1 MSRNFPAEMALMSAL
16 GGRCIVL
23 VGMMGSGKTSIGRP
37 LAARLGLDFA
47 DADAEMEAA
56 HRMTIPQIFEKYG
69 ESYFR
74 DGERR
79 VITRLLA
86 EGPKVLATGGGAFMN
101 AETRA
106 QIAERGVSI
115 WLKADLDVLIRRVRR
130 SGNRPLLQTPDPEGA
145 LRKLIEDR
153 YPTYALADV
162 TVISSDGSR
171 HIAAAKTMQALIS
184 YLNVSTPP
192 PAPLGT

>member
-1 MSRNFPAEMALMSAL
+1 MSRNFPAEAALISAL

-23 VGMMGSGKTSIGRP
+23 VGMMGSGKTSVGRP
-37 LAARLGLDFA
+37 LAARLGLDFV

-56 HRMTIPQIFEKYG
+56 HRMTIPHIFEKHG

-79 VITRLLA
+79 VIARLLA

-130 SGNRPLLQTPDPEGA
+130 SGNRPLLQTRDPEGA

-162 TVISSDGSR
+162 TVISSDGSH

-192 PAPLGT
+192 PAPSGT